1 MGARRTINHYRETPS
16 GHNYD
21 DVLKRGK
28 VFYRDYGIF
37 EMVPFRN
44 KENEIMRWSAEGII
58 FSQFKRPEGTRVYRF
73 DFIRKRWIEITEQE
87 G

>member
-1 MGARRTINHYRETPS
+1 MGVRRTINRYRETPS
-16 GHNYD
+16 GHDYD

-28 VFYRDYGIF
+28 VFYRDCGVF

-44 KENEIMRWSAEGII
+44 KDNKVVRWSAESGII
-58 FSQFKRPEGTRVYRF
+58 QPFKRPEGTRVYRF